1 MLEDRTNYL
10 IIVRCEDVQLDDLEE
25 DMRLYMETNTYL
37 IRDSRWFGE
46 TLLYAMPLKSLSEIE
61 REANGNIR
69 EADVVP
75 REDGMVLQ
83 AIFQEI

>member
-37 IRDSRWFGE
+37 IRDSRWFEE

-75 REDGMVLQ
+75 RENDMVLQ
-83 AIFQEI
+83 ERFQEI

>member
-1 MLEDRTNYL
+1 MLEDRINYL
-10 IIVRCEDVQLDDLEE
+10 IIVRCEYVQLDDLEE

-37 IRDSRWFGE
+37 IRDSRWFWE
-46 TLLYAMPLKSLSEIE
+46 TLLCAMPLKSLAEIE

-75 REDGMVLQ
+75 GEDDMALQ
-83 AIFQEI
+83 EIFQEI